1 MTGATRLAWV
11 SDIFAFLSIKSVEIK
26 VGSEVLMSD
35 NPTIPLASNGGV
47 QGQRHDIAVS
57 VEKVRGALEALRFG
71 SITLTVHDA
80 RVVQI
85 DVTEKTRLTA

>member
-1 MTGATRLAWV
+1 
-11 SDIFAFLSIKSVEIK
+11 
-26 VGSEVLMSD
+26 MSD
-35 NPTIPLASNGGV
+35 SRPIEFTRNGRSD
-47 QGQRHDIAVS
+47 GQRPDIAVS
-57 VEKVRGALEALRFG
+57 IDKVRSVLEGLRFG

>member
-1 MTGATRLAWV
+1 
-11 SDIFAFLSIKSVEIK
+11 
-26 VGSEVLMSD
+26 MSD
-35 NPTIPLASNGGV
+35 SRPIEIARNGRV
-47 QGQRHDIAVS
+47 DGQRSDIAVS
-57 VEKVRGALEALRFG
+57 IDKVSAVLEALRFG

>member
-1 MTGATRLAWV
+1 
-11 SDIFAFLSIKSVEIK
+11 
-26 VGSEVLMSD
+26 MSD
-35 NPTIPLASNGGV
+35 NRPVEFRQNRSDGPRSDGP
-47 QGQRHDIAVS
+47 RSDIS
-57 VEKVRGALEALRFG
+57 TSIDKVRGVLEGLRFG

>member
-1 MTGATRLAWV
+1 MTDYRPI
-11 SDIFAFLSIKSVEIK
+11 DIARSGHRES
-26 VGSEVLMSD
+26 
-35 NPTIPLASNGGV
+35 PRP
-47 QGQRHDIAVS
+47 DIAVS
-57 VEKVRGALEALRFG
+57 IEKVRGVLEALRFG

>member
-1 MTGATRLAWV
+1 M
-11 SDIFAFLSIKSVEIK
+11 
-26 VGSEVLMSD
+26 SEVRLLRRT
-35 NPTIPLASNGGV
+35 TIY
-47 QGQRHDIAVS
+47 
-57 VEKVRGALEALRFG
+57 RGAVIRLVRDVLEHLRFG

>member
-1 MTGATRLAWV
+1 MT
-11 SDIFAFLSIKSVEIK
+11 D
-26 VGSEVLMSD
+26 
-35 NPTIPLASNGGV
+35 
-47 QGQRHDIAVS
+47 QRPFDLHHGRADTPRIDIAAS
-57 VEKVRGALEALRFG
+57 IEKVRDVLQELRFG

>member
-1 MTGATRLAWV
+1 MTEPRPIELRHSRPDGRA
-11 SDIFAFLSIKSVEIK
+11 E
-26 VGSEVLMSD
+26 
-35 NPTIPLASNGGV
+35 P
-47 QGQRHDIAVS
+47 QRVDIAAS
-57 VEKVRGALEALRFG
+57 IDKVRDVLEALRFG

>member
-1 MTGATRLAWV
+1 MTDQRPIDYRLSRPDTARI
-11 SDIFAFLSIKSVEIK
+11 DIIASV
-26 VGSEVLMSD
+26 D
-35 NPTIPLASNGGV
+35 
-47 QGQRHDIAVS
+47 
-57 VEKVRGALEALRFG
+57 KVRDVLEHLRFG

>member
-1 MTGATRLAWV
+1 
-11 SDIFAFLSIKSVEIK
+11 
-26 VGSEVLMSD
+26 MSD
-35 NPTIPLASNGGV
+35 NRPIEFGRNGRGETP
-47 QGQRHDIAVS
+47 RHDIAAS
-57 VEKVRGALEALRFG
+57 IDKVRNVLEGLRFG

>member
-1 MTGATRLAWV
+1 MTDSRPN
-11 SDIFAFLSIKSVEIK
+11 D
-26 VGSEVLMSD
+26 
-35 NPTIPLASNGGV
+35 V
-47 QGQRHDIAVS
+47 QAVRADIAS
-57 VEKVRGALEALRFG
+57 SIDKVRNVLGDMRFG

>member
-1 MTGATRLAWV
+1 MTEQKQTNLPHGGADMPRL
-11 SDIFAFLSIKSVEIK
+11 
-26 VGSEVLMSD
+26 
-35 NPTIPLASNGGV
+35 
-47 QGQRHDIAVS
+47 DIAVS
-57 VEKVRGALEALRFG
+57 IEKVRDVLQALRFG